1 MACARLYSHLTI
13 EILSR
18 QHLNCFLFTVAILH
32 FVSKLINSD
41 GEFDKNETEE
51 KKSSRINMINVEI
64 YVRIKTI
71 AAILIRSSIE

>member
-1 MACARLYSHLTI
+1 MACARLHSHLTI

-41 GEFDKNETEE
+41 GEFDKNETE
-51 KKSSRINMINVEI
+51 KKNLRE
-64 YVRIKTI
+64 
-71 AAILIRSSIE
+71 